1 MQCVEDRRRLKRRYN
16 YDRSHRW
23 KDPASLWL
31 CPKAG
36 GFQRRPGTGILQDIQ
51 SVGQLV
57 IADDAGFATSDGVLT
72 LVLPFTDATGHSS
85 PGYLRMTIMTRA
97 LIMERDFK
105 TQVVECLTS
114 EAAMEY
120 NTSLAKAF
128 IYQHQSWPS
137 ILGH

>member
-1 MQCVEDRRRLKRRYN
+1 M
-16 YDRSHRW
+16 
-23 KDPASLWL
+23 
-31 CPKAG
+31 
-36 GFQRRPGTGILQDIQ
+36 DI
-51 SVGQLV
+51 
-57 IADDAGFATSDGVLT
+57 
-72 LVLPFTDATGHSS
+72 PP

-114 EAAMEY
+114 EAAMGY

-137 ILGH
+137 FLG